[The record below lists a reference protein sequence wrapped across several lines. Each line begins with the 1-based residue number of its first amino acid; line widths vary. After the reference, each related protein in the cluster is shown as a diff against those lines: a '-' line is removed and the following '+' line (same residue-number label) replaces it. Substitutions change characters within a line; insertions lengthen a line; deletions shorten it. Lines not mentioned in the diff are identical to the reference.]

1 MQKYISMTEEQG
13 ERCAALLMKI
23 CGEAFDNNECAAEIR
38 LGPRVVRDLY
48 ELYIE
53 INPAIGELE

>member
-1 MQKYISMTEEQG
+1 MQKSIRMTEEHG
-13 ERCAALLMKI
+13 ERCAVLLMKI
-23 CGEAFDNNECAAEIR
+23 CSEAFDENECAAEIR

-48 ELYIE
+48 ELYLE